1 MKKSIL
7 FLFLMLS
14 GGWLFANHWIP
25 EDSQFEDNMT
35 LTGVIQ
41 LDGVEQQSTMLEV
54 GVFCGDQCRGSGMPT
69 FFAPTQRYIIQLTIF
84 GEIGDQLTFKL
95 YDQDNDTELDV
106 ESPEA
111 VTFTA
116 NGYGNLSEP
125 YVLNFTGSTPGPGP
139 EPDEVVV
146 TLNPG
151 WNWISYLMKTAT
163 PMDDA
168 LINLTPSEGDLIKGM
183 FGSSIFQNGSWQGSL
198 EEMTP
203 GVGYMYYNNSNEV
216 KTFTYPNNTTNQP

>member
-1 MKKSIL
+1 MKRSIL

-14 GGWLFANHWIP
+14 SGWLFANHWIP

-41 LDGVEQQSTMLEV
+41 LNGVEQQSTMLEV
-54 GVFCGDQCRGSGMPT
+54 GVFCGEECRGSGMPT
-69 FFAPTQRYIIQLTIF
+69 YFAPTQRYIIQLTIF

-95 YDQDNDTELDV
+95 YDHDNDTELDV

-111 VTFTA
+111 VAFAA
-116 NGYGNLSEP
+116 NGYGTLSDP
-125 YVLNFTGSTPGPGP
+125 YVLDFTESNPGPGP
-139 EPDEVVV
+139 EPDEVTI

-151 WNWISYLMKTAT
+151 WNWISYLLKTAT
-163 PMDDA
+163 PTAEA
-168 LINLTPSEGDLIKGM
+168 LVNLTPGEGDLIKGM
-183 FGSSIFQNGSWQGSL
+183 EGTLLFQNGSWQGNL
-198 EEMTP
+198 EQMVP

-216 KTFTYPNNTTNQP
+216 KTFTYPNNARNQP